1 MAAVFA
7 AACPLRAQEAPP
19 LNDQLNRAFAAGELA
34 GLHAVYV
41 KHRGETLAEAY
52 FDGSDERWG
61 EPLGNRLLGPDDLH
75 DLRSVTKSIVGLL
88 YGIALAEGKVPPV
101 DAPLMAQFPQYPDLA
116 ADPER
121 AKITVADALSMTM
134 GTAWNEDV
142 PYTSSENSEVAME
155 MADDR
160 YRFVLDR
167 PMVTAPGET
176 WTYNGGATA
185 IIGKLIADGVGEP
198 IDTYAESHL
207 FRPLGITE
215 FEWIAGA
222 DGVPSAASGL
232 RLSLR
237 DLVKIGE
244 LVLAG
249 GQVDG
254 KQVVPKAWLEASF
267 APHAKTSQGLRY
279 GYFWWLAS
287 WGDPPAWAAGFG
299 NGGQRLTVQ
308 AGHDLIVAVLA
319 GNYNQPDAWKI
330 PVKIIE
336 GFVVPGVQAR
346 RK

>member
-185 IIGKLIADGVGEP
+185 IIGVGEP

-336 GFVVPGVQAR
+336 GFVVPAVQAR
-346 RK
+346 TK